1 MISGLT
7 YEGVTL
13 RSVRL
18 ALMKLRREAL
28 AFGAPRR
35 NRAGMWEGMRWFATK
50 KRIEFLQRVKALKG

>member
-7 YEGVTL
+7 YEGVLL
-13 RSVRL
+13 RAVWL

-35 NRAGMWEGMRWFATK
+35 NS
-50 KRIEFLQRVKALKG
+50 RVVRDVGRDEVACDEKE